1 MPRPAGALNSASR
14 SAQVRWPLSIFLL
27 FLLVLAQKTFT
38 WLLGGP
44 AAAAPRVLGRTAR
57 PGRRVR
63 VVGAIELDQRVHL
76 ASLGRLVTIFLG
88 VLALGLTK
96 KCCSH
101 LASRTLHSY
110 IPLAPLSLPPPSY
123 WHHHSGLTGFSNAWG
138 SALSLV
144 ISRLS
149 PIA

>member
-101 LASRTLHSY
+101 LASRGSS
-110 IPLAPLSLPPPSY
+110 A
-123 WHHHSGLTGFSNAWG
+123 A
-138 SALSLV
+138 SALGRTARPGRRVRVVGEIELDQRV
-144 ISRLS
+144 H
-149 PIA
+149 

>member
-63 VVGAIELDQRVHL
+63 VVGARVRVRV
-76 ASLGRLVTIFLG
+76 S
-88 VLALGLTK
+88 
-96 KCCSH
+96 
-101 LASRTLHSY
+101 
-110 IPLAPLSLPPPSY
+110 
-123 WHHHSGLTGFSNAWG
+123 TGGKNQEMP
-138 SALSLV
+138 
-144 ISRLS
+144 R
-149 PIA
+149 